1 MPRKSKKNKRNKKKS
16 DQHNADREWKR
27 NNRKKRG
34 KQAQYNQQLRLFNE
48 QLGKLDLNI
57 REMVGDGNCL
67 FRSIS
72 DQLTSSEHAHFNVR
86 EALCDFVEANQPDFE
101 PFIED
106 DEPFDDYLERM
117 RNDGE
122 WGGNFELAA
131 AVQCFGINI
140 VVHNFQAPRYQL
152 TCHDASK
159 AVENVGGG
167 TIHLSYHDGE
177 HYNSCRVLGDHG
189 RVGRAQATGSVK
201 MLKDP
206 SATSSTSPTSKGK
219 TSILK
224 TISRATECY
233 DLEHIQDILKDC
245 DNDHEACIECLI
257 GELAAGAEWK
267 TNELY
272 KQKLEETVGSGGT
285 VEVINVL
292 CHESL
297 EENVEVVNPS
307 FADSGGSN
315 EWSKV
320 KGQKNKNK
328 NKNKKLTKKEKKAEK
343 RRQRMLQQQRTNKNN
358 DEINIADDYGALVI

>member
-1 MPRKSKKNKRNKKKS
+1 
-16 DQHNADREWKR
+16 
-27 NNRKKRG
+27 
-34 KQAQYNQQLRLFNE
+34 
-48 QLGKLDLNI
+48 
-57 REMVGDGNCL
+57 MVGDGNCL

-72 DQLTSSEHAHFNVR
+72 DQLTSSEHAHDNVR